1 MPPLPPYVVGLPALE
16 LSVIDSKSLGV
27 PWVALNASVFSFNGL
42 CSQGLPILTTS
53 NATVMT
59 DRLGRAQITGNLD
72 VTGCSVGELVL
83 KITAMSASVTRFARV
98 VLFEPSTAKYSH
110 SVSTTSTKSLD
121 PYTEVVTVRRDLTR
135 CFADPLFVN

>member
-1 MPPLPPYVVGLPALE
+1 MPPLPPVVGLPALE

-27 PWVALNASVFSFNGL
+27 PWVALNASDSFNGL
-42 CSQGLPILTTS
+42 CSKVCQLTTS

-59 DRLGRAQITGNLD
+59 TDLAGLKLQNLD

-98 VLFEPSTAKYSH
+98 VLFEPSTAVLTQCVYYLDKVAR
-110 SVSTTSTKSLD
+110 SVHRSRHGAPRPHTM
-121 PYTEVVTVRRDLTR
+121 
-135 CFADPLFVN
+135 FADPFFVN